1 MEKSNISKRK
11 SPIKRFIKFVVNHN
25 KMSIF
30 TAMIMVIFIT
40 SIAVSYTHLDVYKR
54 QSPFCIKRREENIV
68 KIYRK
73 LSALYMKKNKSRTLM
88 MFIMVIATVAFMIS
102 IDMIKVSQTYNR
114 MEAFKLAY
122 GCLLYTSKKK
132 S

>member
-1 MEKSNISKRK
+1 M
-11 SPIKRFIKFVVNHN
+11 
-25 KMSIF
+25 
-30 TAMIMVIFIT
+30 
-40 SIAVSYTHLDVYKR
+40 
-54 QSPFCIKRREENIV
+54 

-122 GCLLYTSKKK
+122 GDYHSEYVDISKEKLEK
-132 S
+132 VANDNRVEYRDTVQNLGFLINKDNGTIGELK